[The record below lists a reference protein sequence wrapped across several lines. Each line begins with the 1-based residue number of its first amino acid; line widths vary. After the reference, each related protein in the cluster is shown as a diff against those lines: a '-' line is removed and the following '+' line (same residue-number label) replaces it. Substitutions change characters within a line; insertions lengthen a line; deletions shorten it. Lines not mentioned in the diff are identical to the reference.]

1 MYDFGNSELDLDDLK
16 CLLRLPKKGIK
27 MNERRRF
34 LQTLAIST
42 VALMSPSLLSSKD
55 FFNRAGDIRKIKFQ
69 NSNTGERVNTVY
81 WITASNNMNLIS
93 KTGENDLINKGAQEL
108 KYSLVDKGWDL
119 AFNIGHLYDI
129 SKNIKNRYSTSLGFS
144 YNISKIKNDKLAFGL
159 YFQKEKELTIDEKI
173 TFQNRLNANFDI
185 SKRIA
190 ENIQINLSN
199 GYFPNFEK
207 FGDFRLKSTLNLK
220 IKLNTKFSLS
230 INSVFNYD
238 SFPEEGITETDYQ
251 LTNSI
256 SYTF

>member
-1 MYDFGNSELDLDDLK
+1 MLRIIV
-16 CLLRLPKKGIK
+16 LL
-27 MNERRRF
+27 F
-34 LQTLAIST
+34 IST
-42 VALMSPSLLSSKD
+42 FIFASSPEKTDGFLGNFDLGLNFTKNTENSLQ
-55 FFNRAGDIRKIKFQ
+55 FNNIFSIKY
-69 NSNTGERVNTVY
+69 RVNNVY

-190 ENIQINLSN
+190 ENIEINISN
-199 GYFPNFEK
+199 GYLPNFEE
-207 FGDFRLKSTLNLK
+207 FGDFRWKSTLDLK
-220 IKLNTKFSLS
+220 IKLNTKFLLS

-238 SFPEEGITETDYQ
+238 SFPEEGIPETDYQ
-251 LTNSI
+251 LINSI

>member
-1 MYDFGNSELDLDDLK
+1 MLRVIILLFVSTFTFALSPEKIDGFSGNFDLGLNFTKNTDNTLQFNNIF
-16 CLLRLPKKGIK
+16 LIK
-27 MNERRRF
+27 YK
-34 LQTLAIST
+34 
-42 VALMSPSLLSSKD
+42 V
-55 FFNRAGDIRKIKFQ
+55 
-69 NSNTGERVNTVY
+69 NSVY

-173 TFQNRLNANFDI
+173 TLQNRLNANFDI

-190 ENIQINLSN
+190 ENIEINLSN

>member
-1 MYDFGNSELDLDDLK
+1 MLRVIILLFVSTFTFALSPEKIDGFSGNFDLGLNFTKNTDNTLQFNNIF
-16 CLLRLPKKGIK
+16 LIK
-27 MNERRRF
+27 YK
-34 LQTLAIST
+34 
-42 VALMSPSLLSSKD
+42 V
-55 FFNRAGDIRKIKFQ
+55 
-69 NSNTGERVNTVY
+69 NSVY